1 MQQRHVIKN
10 VETIET
16 IIQIIHQD
24 NLVFLSSNDLDLFD
38 SDSDSCTSS
47 SEEDWQKKEKE
58 MRIEEK
64 VKEAV
69 DALNEDYE
77 NEYVSTEWEDHVF

>member
-1 MQQRHVIKN
+1 
-10 VETIET
+10 
-16 IIQIIHQD
+16 
-24 NLVFLSSNDLDLFD
+24 
-38 SDSDSCTSS
+38 
-47 SEEDWQKKEKE
+47 